1 MIKVDPKLLKFF
13 KMAKELKNKKSELAW
28 KADPLFKHRQE
39 PDSGDVDRLKEEIYD
54 LEYRWIP
61 QHIKTNSEDFKIFFS
76 DGFIHQYTIDTH
88 KDYVRPHYGLQG
100 IGEDNEYDSY
110 QYWKECSSYYN
121 REKHE
126 YFRMAVGFFEDLEA
140 IYEWKHLLDSL

>member
-13 KMAKELKNKKSELAW
+13 EMVKELKNKKSELACRIN
-28 KADPLFKHRQE
+28 PLFKHRQD
-39 PDSGDVDRLKEEIYD
+39 PDSCDVERLKEEIYD
-54 LEYRWIP
+54 LEYRWIL

-76 DGFIHQYTIDTH
+76 EGFIHQYTIDTH

-110 QYWKECSSYYN
+110 QYWKECAAYYKSE
-121 REKHE
+121 RDE
-126 YFRMAVGFFEDLEA
+126 YFSKAVGFFRNLEA
-140 IYEWKHLLDSL
+140 IYEWKSLGLL